1 MILVLRGVNNCW
13 LQLTDI
19 LMKEGTWRGSIA
31 RLISGYAQ
39 NVGRLGDVAV
49 TNTLPDCFASC
60 LWIKFYKHA
69 DWQVLRARVA
79 MFVIKVRVE
88 FHFRIIFARYS
99 NPFKVLCDFNRWY
112 FSALFQ
118 GIILDGFS
126 GSIMMISLRV
136 GNTQGAFLIDSR

>member
-1 MILVLRGVNNCW
+1 MILCLRGVNNCW

-99 NPFKVLCDFNRWY
+99 NPFKVFMRFQSMIFLGLFPRNYFRRFFRKYYDDFASSRKH
-112 FSALFQ
+112 
-118 GIILDGFS
+118 S
-126 GSIMMISLRV
+126 GCSFDRL
-136 GNTQGAFLIDSR
+136 A